1 MTNQTVNVVFFG
13 ISNLGIKILKN
24 ILKNKKFNIIFAITR
39 EKAKPHVADIEKKYF
54 NLIKQNNLNLK
65 KI

>member
-39 EKAKPHVADIEKKYF
+39 EKTKPHVADIEKK
-54 NLIKQNNLNLK
+54 NISN
-65 KI
+65 